1 VSQRPRPE
9 RSFVERIWWG
19 DDAMARVARVA
30 LAPLEAAYRGIVALR
45 GSMYD
50 AGLLPARRTALPA
63 LSVGNLSVGGTG
75 KTPFAAYVASELRAR
90 GGKPAIVLRG
100 YGGDEPLVHATLNPG
115 VPVVVSPDRVAGVAQ
130 ARVLGADVAV
140 LDDAFQHRR
149 AERWGD
155 IVLVSADRWTDERRL
170 LPAGPWRESARA
182 LRRATMAVVTRKAA
196 TAEDADVVRAALRAA
211 VPGLIIATV
220 RLSARELHEATG
232 TDTMSLDSL
241 NGRRVHLIAAVGDPR
256 AFTRQVEA
264 TSATITTSSIFPDHY
279 RYTREDGIRLALLS
293 SGADLVICTLK
304 DAVKLGPHWPAEA
317 PRLWYVSQQ
326 VVIEREGEALA
337 ALLDGLLAVRSTHRQ
352 HAG

>member
-1 VSQRPRPE
+1 MSQRRPPE
-9 RSFVERIWWG
+9 RSFVDRIWWG
-19 DDAMARVARVA
+19 DDAIARLARVA
-30 LAPLEAAYRGIVALR
+30 LAPFEGAYRGIVALR
-45 GSMYD
+45 GTLYD

-149 AERWGD
+149 AERWAD
-155 IVLVSADRWTDERRL
+155 VVLVSADRWTDARRH

-196 TAEDADVVRAALRAA
+196 TPEDADEVREALRAV
-211 VPGLIIATV
+211 VPGITIATV
-220 RLSARELHEATG
+220 LLSARELHEATG
-232 TDTMSLDSL
+232 TNTMPLDSL
-241 NGRRVHLIAAVGDPR
+241 NGRRVHLIAAVGDPT
-256 AFTRQVEA
+256 AFARQVEA
-264 TSATITTSSIFPDHY
+264 TGARITKSSIFPDHY
-279 RYTREDGIRLALLS
+279 RYTREDGIRLALS
-293 SGADLVICTLK
+293 SAGMNLALCTLK

-317 PRLWYVSQQ
+317 PRLWYVSQR
-326 VVIEREGEALA
+326 VVVEREGEALG
-337 ALLDGLLAVRSTHRQ
+337 ALLDGLLAARSTHRH

>member
-1 VSQRPRPE
+1 VSQRPAKRG
-9 RSFVERIWWG
+9 FVERIWWG
-19 DDAMARVARVA
+19 DDAFARVVRAA
-30 LAPLEAAYRGIVALR
+30 LAPLEGAYRGIVAVR
-45 GSMYD
+45 GSLYD
-50 AGLLPARRTALPA
+50 AGLLPARRTVLPA

-75 KTPFAAYVASELRAR
+75 KTPFAAYVARELRSR

-115 VPVVVSPDRVAGVAQ
+115 VPVVVSPNRVAGVAE

-155 IVLVSADRWTDERRL
+155 VVLVSADRWTDDRRL

-196 TAEDADVVRAALRAA
+196 SPDDAEHVRAALRAA
-211 VPGLIIATV
+211 VPDLRVAIV
-220 RLSARELHEATG
+220 RLEARDLHAAAG
-232 TDTMSLDSL
+232 TDVMSLDL
-241 NGRRVHLIAAVGDPR
+241 LRGRRVHLIAAVGDPR
-256 AFTRQVEA
+256 AFTKQVEA
-264 TSATITTSSIFPDHY
+264 AGATIVAASIFPDHY
-279 RYTREDGIRLALLS
+279 RYTREDGLRLALG
-293 SGADLVICTLK
+293 SGQAELALCTLK
-304 DAVKLGPHWPAEA
+304 DAVKLSPHWPAEA

-326 VVIEREGEALA
+326 VVVEREADALV
-337 ALLDGLLAVRSTHRQ
+337 ALLDGLLAARSTHSN

>member
-1 VSQRPRPE
+1 MSQRRPE
-9 RSFVERIWWG
+9 RSLVERIWWG
-19 DDAMARVARVA
+19 NDAFARVARVA
-30 LAPLEAAYRGIVALR
+30 LAPLEGAYRGIVAVR
-45 GSMYD
+45 GSLYD
-50 AGLLPARRTALPA
+50 AGFLPARRTVLPA

-75 KTPFAAYVASELRAR
+75 KTPFAAFVAGALRER
-90 GGKPAIVLRG
+90 GGKPAIILRG

-115 VPVVVSPDRVAGVAQ
+115 VPVVVSPDRVAGVAE

-155 IVLVSADRWTDERRL
+155 VVLVSADRWTDDRRL

-196 TAEDADVVRAALRAA
+196 TLADAEHVRAALRSAL
-211 VPGLIIATV
+211 PELTIAIV
-220 RLSARELHEATG
+220 RLEARELHTYNG
-232 TDTMSLDSL
+232 TDVMPLAEL
-241 NGRRVHLIAAVGDPR
+241 RARRVHLIAAVGDPR

-264 TSATITTSSIFPDHY
+264 TGARIVASSIFPDHY
-279 RYTREDGIRLALLS
+279 RYSRDDGVRLALGS
-293 SGADLVICTLK
+293 ADAEVAVCTLK
-304 DAVKLGPHWPAEA
+304 DAVKLSPHWPAEA

-326 VVIEREGEALA
+326 VVVEREGDALT
-337 ALLDGLLAVRSTHRQ
+337 ALLDGLLSARSTHGH